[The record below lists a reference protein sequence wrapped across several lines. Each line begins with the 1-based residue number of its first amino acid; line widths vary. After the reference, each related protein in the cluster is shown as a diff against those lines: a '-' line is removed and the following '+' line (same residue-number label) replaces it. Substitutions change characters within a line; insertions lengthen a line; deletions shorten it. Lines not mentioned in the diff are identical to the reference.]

1 MIIRRNI
8 SFIINSIGFILSHH
22 VFTTTTAASASFFL
36 STSYY
41 RYPKSKVIILNQ
53 MKRPILDQ
61 VASSLLKLE
70 NDRVEQSSILDEKG
84 RIGEPMEWSEG
95 NSMANQLSKVMAS
108 GPGYMFKQFV
118 ADAVAGE
125 YDEQETG
132 QYIDGFISAAI
143 QDRQVAMLSFSTC
156 PFCRRAKDY
165 LDENNIV
172 YTVIELDDLDGNRG
186 NEIRASL
193 GKKVKRTSVP
203 AIWIG
208 EEFVGGCNDGP
219 GLLTLANQGQL
230 KDMLDAASITYN

>member
-36 STSYY
+36 STSYN

-95 NSMANQLSKVMAS
+95 C
-108 GPGYMFKQFV
+108 Y
-118 ADAVAGE
+118 
-125 YDEQETG
+125 
-132 QYIDGFISAAI
+132 
-143 QDRQVAMLSFSTC
+143 
-156 PFCRRAKDY
+156 
-165 LDENNIV
+165 
-172 YTVIELDDLDGNRG
+172 
-186 NEIRASL
+186 
-193 GKKVKRTSVP
+193 
-203 AIWIG
+203 
-208 EEFVGGCNDGP
+208 
-219 GLLTLANQGQL
+219 
-230 KDMLDAASITYN
+230 